1 VSPIL
6 LSLLAFVLVLL
17 GILVG
22 GWVQGK
28 LPEGHQ
34 SSDSK
39 EVVKLSLGIM
49 GTLAAL
55 VLGLLVA
62 SAQSS
67 YAARETEIKQL
78 TADVI
83 LLDHL
88 LDQYGKDAESV
99 RVSLR
104 NVVPR
109 VADRIWREWQS
120 TSLQAAPFKV
130 ASEGEAFY
138 RQIQDLQPATDAQ
151 RDIKARLL
159 QVTVDTP
166 RRDSFF
172 FRTWE
177 ARSQP
182 PFLAVLLF
190 WLTVL
195 FGGFALLAR
204 PNATTLVA
212 LTLCALSV
220 SAAIFLL
227 LELDQPFSGVMATKS
242 EPLREALGPLNS

>member
-1 VSPIL
+1 
-6 LSLLAFVLVLL
+6 VLL

-88 LDQYGKDAESV
+88 LDQYGKDAESGGTT
-99 RVSLR
+99 LR
-104 NVVPR
+104 RDTRP
-109 VADRIWREWQS
+109 
-120 TSLQAAPFKV
+120 QAAPFKV

-138 RQIQDLQPATDAQ
+138 RQIQGL
-151 RDIKARLL
+151 RLM
-159 QVTVDTP
+159 
-166 RRDSFF
+166 R
-172 FRTWE
+172 
-177 ARSQP
+177 
-182 PFLAVLLF
+182 
-190 WLTVL
+190 
-195 FGGFALLAR
+195 
-204 PNATTLVA
+204 NATSRPD
-212 LTLCALSV
+212 CC
-220 SAAIFLL
+220 
-227 LELDQPFSGVMATKS
+227 
-242 EPLREALGPLNS
+242 R

>member
-1 VSPIL
+1 MSPIA
-6 LSLLAFVLVLL
+6 LSSLAFALMVL

-62 SAQSS
+62 NAQSS
-67 YAARETEIKQL
+67 YAARESEVKQL
-78 TADVI
+78 TAYVI

-104 NVVPR
+104 DVVP
-109 VADRIWREWQS
+109 
-120 TSLQAAPFKV
+120 
-130 ASEGEAFY
+130 
-138 RQIQDLQPATDAQ
+138 
-151 RDIKARLL
+151 
-159 QVTVDTP
+159 TP
-166 RRDSFF
+166 RKRDSFF
-172 FRTWE
+172 FRIWE
-177 ARSQP
+177 AQSPLSFWPCCYSGSQSCSE
-182 PFLAVLLF
+182 VLRF
-190 WLTVL
+190 WRV
-195 FGGFALLAR
+195 
-204 PNATTLVA
+204 P
-212 LTLCALSV
+212 
-220 SAAIFLL
+220 
-227 LELDQPFSGVMATKS
+227 M
-242 EPLREALGPLNS
+242 

>member
-1 VSPIL
+1 MSPIL
-6 LSLLAFVLVLL
+6 LSLLAFVPVLL

-88 LDQYGKDAESV
+88 LDLYGKDAESV

-104 NVVPR
+104 NVVPGR
-109 VADRIWREWQS
+109 RAIDIS
-120 TSLQAAPFKV
+120 SSSPLQGCLGGRSVLSPNPGPAAC
-130 ASEGEAFY
+130 
-138 RQIQDLQPATDAQ
+138 D
-151 RDIKARLL
+151 
-159 QVTVDTP
+159 
-166 RRDSFF
+166 
-172 FRTWE
+172 
-177 ARSQP
+177 
-182 PFLAVLLF
+182 
-190 WLTVL
+190 
-195 FGGFALLAR
+195 
-204 PNATTLVA
+204 
-212 LTLCALSV
+212 
-220 SAAIFLL
+220 
-227 LELDQPFSGVMATKS
+227 
-242 EPLREALGPLNS
+242 

>member
-6 LSLLAFVLVLL
+6 LSLLAFVPVLL

-138 RQIQDLQPATDAQ
+138 RQIQGL
-151 RDIKARLL
+151 RLM
-159 QVTVDTP
+159 
-166 RRDSFF
+166 R
-172 FRTWE
+172 
-177 ARSQP
+177 
-182 PFLAVLLF
+182 
-190 WLTVL
+190 
-195 FGGFALLAR
+195 
-204 PNATTLVA
+204 NATSRPD
-212 LTLCALSV
+212 CC
-220 SAAIFLL
+220 
-227 LELDQPFSGVMATKS
+227 
-242 EPLREALGPLNS
+242 R

>member
-104 NVVPR
+104 NVVQR
-109 VADRIWREWQS
+109 VADRIWREGQS

-182 PFLAVLLF
+182 PFWPCCCSGSQSCSGALRF
-190 WLTVL
+190 W
-195 FGGFALLAR
+195 R
-204 PNATTLVA
+204 
-212 LTLCALSV
+212 
-220 SAAIFLL
+220 
-227 LELDQPFSGVMATKS
+227 DQMP
-242 EPLREALGPLNS
+242 RR

>member
-88 LDQYGKDAESV
+88 LDQYGKDAESGGTT
-99 RVSLR
+99 LR
-104 NVVPR
+104 R
-109 VADRIWREWQS
+109 DTR
-120 TSLQAAPFKV
+120 TQAAPFKV

>member
-6 LSLLAFVLVLL
+6 LSLLAFVPVLL

-78 TADVI
+78 TAYVI

-109 VADRIWREWQS
+109 VADRIWREGQS

-130 ASEGEAFY
+130 ASEGEGPTAAGDSRY
-138 RQIQDLQPATDAQ
+138 RASAIP
-151 RDIKARLL
+151 
-159 QVTVDTP
+159 
-166 RRDSFF
+166 SFF
-172 FRTWE
+172 
-177 ARSQP
+177 AP
-182 PFLAVLLF
+182 GKLDPNP
-190 WLTVL
+190 L
-195 FGGFALLAR
+195 FGRAVVLAHSPVR
-204 PNATTLVA
+204 G
-212 LTLCALSV
+212 LCA
-220 SAAIFLL
+220 F
-227 LELDQPFSGVMATKS
+227 GATKCHDVS
-242 EPLREALGPLNS
+242 RTHSVRALRLSCNLPLIGA

>member
-88 LDQYGKDAESV
+88 LDQYGKDAESGGTT
-99 RVSLR
+99 LR
-104 NVVPR
+104 R
-109 VADRIWREWQS
+109 DTR
-120 TSLQAAPFKV
+120 TQAAPFTV

-182 PFLAVLLF
+182 PFWPCCCSGSQSCSGALRF
-190 WLTVL
+190 W
-195 FGGFALLAR
+195 R
-204 PNATTLVA
+204 
-212 LTLCALSV
+212 
-220 SAAIFLL
+220 
-227 LELDQPFSGVMATKS
+227 DQMP
-242 EPLREALGPLNS
+242 RR